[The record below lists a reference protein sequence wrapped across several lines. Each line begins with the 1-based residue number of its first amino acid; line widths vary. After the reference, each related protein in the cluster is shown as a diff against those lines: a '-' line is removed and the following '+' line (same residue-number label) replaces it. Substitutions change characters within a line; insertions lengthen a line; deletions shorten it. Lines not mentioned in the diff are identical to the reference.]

1 MKPAHV
7 VLGAL
12 VRPNGAPSD
21 ALMRRAL
28 TGAQAVL
35 SKQATILI
43 LSGGGV
49 PSEAAVAADIVEARG
64 VPASRLRLEE
74 DARNT
79 VENIAH
85 AWALAW
91 DEGYHGLVLI
101 TDRTHLPRA
110 LLIARILGVPATGLA
125 AEDSG
130 YPRDPKAETKA
141 ALREVAVTPMSVFR
155 AVRWRLNEM
164 MQRP

>member
-12 VRPNGAPSD
+12 VRSNGAPSD
-21 ALMRRAL
+21 ALMRRSL
-28 TGAQAVL
+28 TGAEAIL

-74 DARNT
+74 DAHNT
-79 VENIAH
+79 VENISN

-101 TDRTHLPRA
+101 TDRTHMPRA
-110 LLIARILGVPATGLA
+110 LLIARILGVPATGLV

-130 YPRDPKAETKA
+130 YPPDPKAQAKS
-141 ALREVAVTPMSVFR
+141 ALREIASMPLSVFR
-155 AVRWRLNEM
+155 AAKLRVQDMLDRS
-164 MQRP
+164 

>member
-12 VRPNGAPSD
+12 VRANGAPSD
-21 ALMRRAL
+21 ALMRRSL
-28 TGAQAVL
+28 TGAEAIL
-35 SKQATILI
+35 RKQATILI

-79 VENIAH
+79 VENITN

-91 DEGYHGLVLI
+91 EEGYHGLVLI

-110 LLIARILGVPATGLA
+110 LLIARILGVPATGYV
-125 AEDSG
+125 AEDHG
-130 YPRDPKAETKA
+130 YPPDPKAQAKS
-141 ALREVAVTPMSVFR
+141 ALRELASTPLSVMR
-155 AVRWRLNEM
+155 AVRIRLGEM
-164 MQRP
+164 LQRP